1 LKDIKYYFEKAK
13 QEKFAIGAF
22 NAANIET
29 LKAIVQA
36 AVELKA
42 PVIIE
47 ASAGEVNYI
56 GDKELRA
63 LVNVYKERFNIPIF
77 LNLDHSHNVD
87 KAFEAIEN
95 GFDLIHFD
103 GGELDFDTNVK
114 KTKQVVEK
122 AHGQNLLVEGEIDHI
137 QGSSADHRQVDP
149 QEMQKLGSYTKPE
162 QALEFVKKTN
172 VNILASFIG
181 NVHGIYKKS
190 PVLDLDLLK
199 QISQTIPNTY
209 LSLHGG
215 SGISAKYIQGAINSG
230 NIVKINVNSEMRI
243 AFKNTLQTELN
254 NTNEIA
260 VYKFIG
266 PVINAVKQVVMD
278 KMQLFGSVGKI

>member
-1 LKDIKYYFEKAK
+1 LNNIKYYFEKAK
-13 QEKFAIGAF
+13 LEKFAIGAF

-36 AVELKA
+36 ATELKS

-47 ASAGEVNYI
+47 ASAGEVGYI

-77 LNLDHSHNVD
+77 LNLDHSHKVD
-87 KAFEAIEN
+87 KAFQAIEN

-103 GGELDFDTNVK
+103 GGELEFETNIR

-122 AHGQNLLVEGEIDHI
+122 AHSQNLLVEGEIDHI
-137 QGSSADHRQVDP
+137 QGSSADHRQTDP

-162 QALEFVKKTN
+162 QALDFVNKTQ
-172 VNILASFIG
+172 VDILASFIG
-181 NVHGIYKKS
+181 NVHGIYKES

-199 QISQTIPNTY
+199 QISQIIPNTY

-215 SGISAKYIQGAINSG
+215 SGISAKYIKGAINSG

-254 NTNEIA
+254 NTSEIA

-278 KMQLFGSVGKI
+278 KMQLFGSVSKV